1 MRPPALAEALL
12 AAVAPSGEYD
22 IVAGDLHEEYLRI
35 TSLRGQSAA
44 NRWYWAQTLL
54 SLPSLLSYS
63 RSHRSVRRVI
73 GVALSAF
80 AVLVAM
86 LVVKTAIDVVFQ
98 RLVGGAEIPRYVW
111 VCVDYGDA
119 LLFGAILAAVIRTE
133 GPRVAFF
140 ASVFLVLC
148 FVIPALAG
156 NPHSQAP
163 PAAWIQLFGVIPAM
177 CVGAAVFQAVKCR
190 IHSAT

>member
-1 MRPPALAEALL
+1 MRPPTLALALL
-12 AAVAPSGEYD
+12 AAAAPSGDFD
-22 IVAGDLHEEYLRI
+22 IVAGDLYEEYLRI
-35 TSLRGQSAA
+35 RSLRGQRAA

-63 RSHRSVRRVI
+63 RSDRSLPRVI
-73 GVALSAF
+73 GVTLSSL

-86 LVVKTAIDVVFQ
+86 LVVKTAIDVAFQ
-98 RLVGGAEIPRYVW
+98 RLFGDAQIPRYVW

-119 LLFGAILAAVIRTE
+119 LLFGAILAAVVPTE

-140 ASVFLVLC
+140 ASIILVLC

-163 PAAWIQLFGVIPAM
+163 PAAWIQLFGAIPAM
-177 CVGAAVFQAVKCR
+177 CIGAAVFQAVKCR

>member
-1 MRPPALAEALL
+1 MRPPTLALALL
-12 AAVAPSGEYD
+12 AAAAPSGEFE
-22 IVAGDLHEEYLRI
+22 IVAGDLYEEYLRI
-35 TSLRGQSAA
+35 RCLRGQRAA

-63 RSHRSVRRVI
+63 RSDRSLPRVI

-86 LVVKTAIDVVFQ
+86 LVIKTAIDVVFQ
-98 RLVGGAEIPRYVW
+98 RLFDVPEIPRYVW
-111 VCVDYGDA
+111 VFVDYGDA
-119 LLFGAILAAVIRTE
+119 LLFGAILAAVVRTD
-133 GPRVAFF
+133 GPRVAFC
-140 ASVFLVLC
+140 ASMFLVLC
-148 FVIPALAG
+148 FAVPALAG

-163 PAAWIQLFGVIPAM
+163 PAAWIQLCGVIPAM
-177 CVGAAVFQAVKCR
+177 SIGAAVFQAAKCR

>member
-1 MRPPALAEALL
+1 MTPPTLAQALL
-12 AAVAPSGEYD
+12 AAAAPSREFE
-22 IVAGDLHEEYLRI
+22 IVAGDLYEEYLRI
-35 TSLRGQSAA
+35 ASQRGQSAA

-63 RSHRSVRRVI
+63 RSYRSVPRVI
-73 GVALSAF
+73 GVMFTALAL
-80 AVLVAM
+80 LVAM

-98 RLVGGAEIPRYVW
+98 TLFGGAEIPRYVW

-119 LLFGAILAAVIRTE
+119 LLFGAILAAVVRTD
-133 GPRVAFF
+133 GARVAFF
-140 ASVFLVLC
+140 ASMFLVLC

-163 PAAWIQLFGVIPAM
+163 PAAWIHLFGVIPAM
-177 CVGAAVFQAVKCR
+177 CIGAAVFQAVKCR
-190 IHSAT
+190 IHSAP